1 MTIWD
6 IRAKLNAS
14 WTHRYSDVKAS
25 AAHDGSPMCP
35 CGWNITAEYTFLWKN
50 ASEKYCLVL
59 LLLVLLLILC

>member
-35 CGWNITAEYTFLWKN
+35 CGWNITAEYTFLWKK
-50 ASEKYCLVL
+50 ASEK
-59 LLLVLLLILC
+59 